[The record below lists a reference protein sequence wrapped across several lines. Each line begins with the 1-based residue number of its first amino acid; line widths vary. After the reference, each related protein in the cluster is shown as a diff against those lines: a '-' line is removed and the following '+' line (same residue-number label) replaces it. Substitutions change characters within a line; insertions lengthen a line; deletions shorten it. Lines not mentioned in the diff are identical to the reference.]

1 MISKHGF
8 TTSFLDLPPTA
19 AVTGYAIRLPNCQ
32 PTDNFSLVL
41 KYCQSVYNRNSSFLK
56 CFYCNRPRYLLQ
68 HKYCQS
74 VYNRNSSFLKCF
86 YCNRPRYLLQHKY
99 WHLTGL
105 TRDGAYCFTRGGHA
119 SVRCSRAC
127 FHAMLLS
134 QPSCRNQPFRR
145 ASVDRRAEV
154 RSCLTSHGRGKECP
168 FSGLTS
174 HGRGKEC
181 PFSGL
186 TGYGRGK
193 ECPFSGLSSHGR
205 GKECTVQWPNR
216 LWQREG
222 VPVQWSNQSW
232 QREGV
237 PVQGPNQS
245 WQR

>member
-41 KYCQSVYNRNSSFLK
+41 
-56 CFYCNRPRYLLQ
+56 
-68 HKYCQS
+68 KYCQS

-168 FSGLTS
+168 FSGLT
-174 HGRGKEC
+174 
-181 PFSGL
+181 
-186 TGYGRGK
+186 GYGRGK
-193 ECPFSGLSSHGR
+193 ECPFSGLTSHGR
-205 GKECTVQWPNR
+205 GKACPFRGLTSHGRGKACPFSGLTSYGCV
-216 LWQREG
+216 
-222 VPVQWSNQSW
+222 
-232 QREGV
+232 
-237 PVQGPNQS
+237 
-245 WQR
+245 